1 MGDHNIF
8 WPSCLV
14 PEIYIIWPSNL
25 SVWVYMMKV
34 IPETHVLTKLYFYV
48 FIMVLWS
55 TSNSTETIQ
64 NQWWEMFLL
73 FLSWLCFYLNRGS
86 IIGIVNRRSPFLQ
99 FPDYVDNFFPLCDQL
114 EQEGKW
120 KKEQITTFSR
130 FMGEADGICIM
141 YSVK

>member
-1 MGDHNIF
+1 MTIADFDHAVWSHRFTLYGLPIF
-8 WPSCLV
+8 RFERIL
-14 PEIYIIWPSNL
+14 
-25 SVWVYMMKV
+25 
-34 IPETHVLTKLYFYV
+34 LTKLYFYV
-48 FIMVLWS
+48 FVIVLWS

-64 NQWWEMFLL
+64 DQWWEMFLL

-99 FPDYVDNFFPLCDQL
+99 FPEYVDNFFPLCDQL

-120 KKEQITTFSR
+120 KEEQITTFSR
-130 FMGEADGICIM
+130 FMGEADGICII

>member
-48 FIMVLWS
+48 FIMILWS

-73 FLSWLCFYLNRGS
+73 FLSWLCFYLNTGG